1 MTALNL
7 SSSTASIWPK
17 LCRQR
22 VKQLKIQIQTI
33 SDDDG
38 DDSNDHNDDDEEIVC
53 EVPDYE

>member
-17 LCRQR
+17 LCRRGVEQI
-22 VKQLKIQIQTI
+22 KIQTQNI
-33 SDDDG
+33 SGDDG
-38 DDSNDHNDDDEEIVC
+38 NDSNDHNDDEEVVC

>member
-1 MTALNL
+1 MAALNL

-17 LCRQR
+17 LCRR
-22 VKQLKIQIQTI
+22 GVKQIKIQIQNI

-38 DDSNDHNDDDEEIVC
+38 NDSNDHNDDEEVVC